1 MCLCA
6 RPSVVSSRTEPS
18 NEGAEPR
25 GKGGWG
31 QEKEHCVTAEEGL
44 GSPRV
49 HPAALGRR
57 GTGPGSAEALLAP
70 LLFL

>member
-25 GKGGWG
+25 GKGGRG
-31 QEKEHCVTAEEGL
+31 QEEHCVTAEEGL